1 MDRSFRIDEKQLQCP
16 SKLLEN
22 LSEFLLQSARAMN
35 SKEDT
40 HHGSRS
46 TASWNDRAKIISH
59 HRTEV
64 ASMDSSVVHE
74 GDSEEDEQPSGL
86 HGAGLHEF
94 SSSV

>member
-1 MDRSFRIDEKQLQCP
+1 MDCSFCIDEKQLECP

-35 SKEDT
+35 SKVETT

-59 HRTEV
+59 RRTEV
-64 ASMDSSVVHE
+64 ASIDSSVVHE
-74 GDSEEDEQPSGL
+74 GDREEDEQPGGL
-86 HGAGLHEF
+86 PGAGLHD
-94 SSSV
+94 